1 MALDFLT
8 SQRIDNLQNQYV
20 DALDRRDMEAW
31 LATFGQEGS
40 YTCRTAESVES
51 DWSIA
56 FILDDC
62 RARLEDRVK
71 FITRVWAGT
80 FQDYRTRHIVQRLIC
95 EPKSADLYSV
105 RSNFSVSFTRS
116 DTNKTEVYATGVYLD
131 EILLGSDTAAFVS
144 KCVICDAPMLPHYM
158 TYPI

>member
-1 MALDFLT
+1 MDLDYVT
-8 SQRIDNLQNQYV
+8 SRRIDNLQNQYV

-31 LATFGQEGS
+31 LATFGQQGS
-40 YTCRTAESVES
+40 YTCRTAESLES

-80 FQDYRTRHIVQRLIC
+80 FQDYRTRHIVQRLTC
-95 EPKSADLYSV
+95 EHKFAELYSV

-116 DTNKTEVYATGVYLD
+116 DTNKTEVYVTGVYMDVIQL
-131 EILLGSDTAAFVS
+131 SNDTASFVS
-144 KCVICDAPMLPHYM
+144 KIVVCDASMLPHYM